1 MTVGK
6 RQIAHMP
13 SDGRG
18 TDNVV
23 ADETS
28 SEPSVGVVMA
38 VYAGADPT
46 HLEEALRSLEE
57 QTLMPTDVVLVED
70 GPLTASQRLV
80 VESFERGPLPLR
92 RVALVER
99 SGSGPA
105 RQRGLLEVTTELVAI
120 ADADDVSLP
129 TRLECQAAAMSDGLL
144 DVLGAAMEEFDA
156 ATGAVLGVRRFS
168 QTHDEI
174 KRQLALRNPMNQP
187 AVMLRRSVV
196 LREGG
201 YRDVPFLE
209 DYELWVR
216 LAARGATL
224 GNLDDVLVRFRGG
237 EAAQRRRASARAL
250 KAELTLQ
257 RLLRENGM
265 IPAWRIPVN
274 LLIRSV
280 YRILPVRLRM
290 STYASVF
297 LRPRP
302 SEPAM
307 SDRPDYDEYRNMS
320 DIRGP
325 LAERFAN
332 QVLATVGVNP
342 GAEAALTVLD
352 VGSGY
357 GDTALALAD
366 RCAHVTG
373 LEPALELHEAA
384 MKRARDTARHNMAFV
399 HGGVEDLEAS
409 AAYDIVVLDN
419 VYEHLSNQ
427 SLALERIARSLKD
440 GGSLYLLVPN
450 KLWPIEAH
458 YSLPGLSWLPLRVA
472 NFYLR
477 VTRRGR
483 DYSDAMFA
491 PTYWALRQELRRQ
504 GDFDFRFT
512 LPADRTATVAGTP
525 LHYRIGM
532 GLIERFPSLWA
543 ISKALLVVAVRRP
556 RS

>member
-1 MTVGK
+1 
-6 RQIAHMP
+6 
-13 SDGRG
+13 
-18 TDNVV
+18 
-23 ADETS
+23 
-28 SEPSVGVVMA
+28 
-38 VYAGADPT
+38 
-46 HLEEALRSLEE
+46 
-57 QTLMPTDVVLVED
+57 
-70 GPLTASQRLV
+70 
-80 VESFERGPLPLR
+80 
-92 RVALVER
+92 
-99 SGSGPA
+99 
-105 RQRGLLEVTTELVAI
+105 
-120 ADADDVSLP
+120 
-129 TRLECQAAAMSDGLL
+129 
-144 DVLGAAMEEFDA
+144 
-156 ATGAVLGVRRFS
+156 
-168 QTHDEI
+168 
-174 KRQLALRNPMNQP
+174 
-187 AVMLRRSVV
+187 
-196 LREGG
+196 
-201 YRDVPFLE
+201 
-209 DYELWVR
+209 
-216 LAARGATL
+216 
-224 GNLDDVLVRFRGG
+224 
-237 EAAQRRRASARAL
+237 
-250 KAELTLQ
+250 
-257 RLLRENGM
+257 
-265 IPAWRIPVN
+265 
-274 LLIRSV
+274 
-280 YRILPVRLRM
+280 
-290 STYASVF
+290 
-297 LRPRP
+297 
-302 SEPAM
+302 M

-332 QVLATVGVNP
+332 QVLSTVGVNP

-357 GDTALALAD
+357 GDTAMALAD

-384 MKRARDTARHNMAFV
+384 MKRARDTGRHNMTFV

-458 YSLPGLSWLPLRVA
+458 YGLPGLSWLPLPVA
-472 NFYLR
+472 NVYLR

>member
-1 MTVGK
+1 
-6 RQIAHMP
+6 
-13 SDGRG
+13 
-18 TDNVV
+18 
-23 ADETS
+23 
-28 SEPSVGVVMA
+28 
-38 VYAGADPT
+38 
-46 HLEEALRSLEE
+46 
-57 QTLMPTDVVLVED
+57 
-70 GPLTASQRLV
+70 
-80 VESFERGPLPLR
+80 
-92 RVALVER
+92 
-99 SGSGPA
+99 
-105 RQRGLLEVTTELVAI
+105 
-120 ADADDVSLP
+120 
-129 TRLECQAAAMSDGLL
+129 MSDGLL
-144 DVLGAAMEEFDA
+144 TVPGAAMEEFDA

-265 IPAWRIPVN
+265 IPARRIPVN

-325 LAERFAN
+325 LAERFAG
-332 QVLATVGVNP
+332 QILATVGVDAP
-342 GAEAALTVLD
+342 REKALTLLD

-357 GDTALALAD
+357 GDTAMALAD
-366 RCAHVTG
+366 RCGHVTA
-373 LEPALELHEAA
+373 LEPASDLHEVA
-384 MKRARDTARHNMAFV
+384 MQRAQAGRPVENMTFL
-399 HGGVEDLEAS
+399 HGGVEDLGNVDAF
-409 AAYDIVVLDN
+409 DIVVLDN
-419 VYEHLSNQ
+419 VYEHLPDQ
-427 SLALERIARSLKD
+427 PLALERIARSLKD
-440 GGSLYLLVPN
+440 GGALYLLVPN
-450 KLWPIEAH
+450 KLWPVEAH
-458 YSLPGLSWLPLRVA
+458 YGLPGLAWLPLPVA

-477 VTRRGR
+477 ATGRGR

-491 PTYWALRQELRRQ
+491 PTYWALKRELKRQ

-512 LPADRTATVAGTP
+512 LPADRAATVAGTP
-525 LHYRIGM
+525 FHYRVGM
-532 GLIERFPSLWA
+532 ALIERLPFLWA